1 MTVVAVTNQKGG
13 CGKTTTAV
21 NLAAALGELGFTV
34 LVIDLDPQCN
44 ASQWISANDQAQGV
58 YELIIDQSS
67 FHLDLVSATTCPG
80 VDLVHGSKK
89 LARLEQHL
97 AGQIAAEGVLKRS
110 LRAFLASAGRW
121 DFILIDTPPTLG
133 LGTIN
138 AMVAADYLLIP
149 VTTHVMTLSGVAQ
162 IFRAV
167 GEIRE
172 LLNPDLRILGLLPS
186 RVDLRTRHSR
196 EVLASLDEHFGS
208 EVMKTNIH
216 ECIKLAE
223 AYSFKK
229 SVLGYKS
236 DSAATRDFRSLAKE
250 VVARIDAQ

>member
-21 NLAAALGELGFTV
+21 NLAAALGELGLNV
-34 LVIDLDPQCN
+34 LIIDLDPQCN
-44 ASQWISANDQAQGV
+44 ASQWIGANDKTQGI
-58 YELIIDQSS
+58 YELIIAQSS
-67 FHLDLVSATTCPG
+67 LYEELVNGTTCPG
-80 VDLVHGSKK
+80 VDLIHGSKN

-110 LRAFLASAGRW
+110 LSALLAATGRW
-121 DFILIDTPPTLG
+121 DFVLIDTPPTLG
-133 LGTIN
+133 LATIN

-167 GEIRE
+167 TEIRE
-172 LLNPDLRILGLLPS
+172 LLNPNLRILGLLPS

-196 EVLASLDEHFGS
+196 EVLASLDEHFGA
-208 EVMKTNIH
+208 EVMQTNIH

-236 DSAATRDFRSLAKE
+236 DSVATRDFRSLAKE
-250 VVARIDAQ
+250 ILARLEAQ